1 MSNFYLWR
9 MIYFQGHARSQTL
22 LLTLCAV
29 YYTDP
34 FRKSLSEIIGLCLN
48 KSNTTAS
55 SVSRTRRAHLPS
67 KAKRR
72 GVGGLALNAVPGN
85 YTKSEGLFIVPGF
98 VDLDIVRVSSWP
110 RASSGSY
117 HKQQQGDGRRGGL
130 NMEIA
135 LITGAYT
142 TDVTFSLHSA

>member
-22 LLTLCAV
+22 RLTLCAV

-55 SVSRTRRAHLPS
+55 SVSRTRILAEHICRAKP
-67 KAKRR
+67 KGGGGGGVGVKRR
-72 GVGGLALNAVPGN
+72 P
-85 YTKSEGLFIVPGF
+85 
-98 VDLDIVRVSSWP
+98 W
-110 RASSGSY
+110 
-117 HKQQQGDGRRGGL
+117 
-130 NMEIA
+130 
-135 LITGAYT
+135 
-142 TDVTFSLHSA
+142 